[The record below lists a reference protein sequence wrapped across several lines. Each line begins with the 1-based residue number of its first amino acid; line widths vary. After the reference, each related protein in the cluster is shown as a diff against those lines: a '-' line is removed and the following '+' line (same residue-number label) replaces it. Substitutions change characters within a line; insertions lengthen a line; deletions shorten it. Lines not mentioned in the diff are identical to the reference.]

1 MIESIGIIIIVLAGF
16 ALVKGIDVRFVLFI
30 AGIALGF
37 ISGDVFAI
45 FNEFQKSM
53 GEGKTI
59 APICASMGYAFLLRM
74 TGCDK
79 AMVHYIIA
87 PIKKLSW
94 FLLPGSCIVGFL
106 TNIAIPSQT
115 AAAAAV
121 GPILV
126 PILTAAG
133 FHPLIAASALVLGS
147 SGGGDLFNPGEP
159 EVVSIQVGTG
169 APLTQVMDTLAQY
182 EIMAFTIAVVIFVAI
197 SYLKPPTNQIEYH
210 SNQHEEDLQPTL
222 FKAIMP
228 PLPILTLLLI
238 RPGNGLFAPL
248 LEVYPQGLPVAH
260 AMVFFG
266 FLLIMFNTKRIST
279 LTNEF
284 FKGLGFGYAH
294 VISLIITANCFIAG
308 LEAIGFMQSIIS
320 FILHAGPFAHIAGS
334 LSVWAMAVV
343 SGSGTAPSVAFSN
356 GVLPTMSAIDM
367 KNAIDLGALGALGS
381 AFGRTM
387 SPAAAVMIF
396 AAALIGV
403 SPLEIVKR
411 TAIPLIIG
419 LILTII
425 ASILW

>member
-1 MIESIGIIIIVLAGF
+1 MTESIGILIIVIAGF
-16 ALVKGIDVRFVLFI
+16 ALIKGIDVRFVLFT
-30 AGIALGF
+30 AGIALG
-37 ISGDVFAI
+37 IASGDVVGI
-45 FNEFQKSM
+45 FDEFQKSM

-79 AMVHYIIA
+79 AMVHYLLT

-94 FLLPGSCIVGFL
+94 FLLPGSCIVGLL

-121 GPILV
+121 GPILI

-169 APLTQVMDTLAQY
+169 APLTQVMDALAQY
-182 EIMAFTIAVVIFVAI
+182 EIIAFTIAVIVFVGM
-197 SYLKPPTNQIEYH
+197 SYAKPPIKNIDYIGH
-210 SNQHEEDLQPTL
+210 DPEEDHHPTL

-228 PLPILTLLLI
+228 PLPILTLLLV
-238 RPGNGLFAPL
+238 RPGNPLFAPL
-248 LEVYPQGLPVAH
+248 LSVYPQGLPVSH

-266 FLLIMFNTKRIST
+266 FLLIMFNAKRISA

-284 FKGLGFGYAH
+284 FKGLGFGYAQ

-308 LEAIGFMQSIIS
+308 LESIGFMQSIIT
-320 FILHAGPFAHIAGS
+320 FILQAGPFAHIAGS
-334 LSVWAMAVV
+334 LSVWAMAVI

-356 GVLPTMSAIDM
+356 GVLPSMSVIDIH
-367 KNAIDLGALGALGS
+367 NAIDLGALGALGS

-411 TAIPLIIG
+411 TAIPLMIG
-419 LILTII
+419 LILTISLSLI
-425 ASILW
+425 F

>member
-1 MIESIGIIIIVLAGF
+1 MIESIGILIILLAGF
-16 ALVKGIDVRFVLFI
+16 ALIKGIDVRFVLFM
-30 AGIALGF
+30 AGIALG
-37 ISGDVFAI
+37 IASGDVFGI
-45 FNEFQKSM
+45 FDEFQQTM

-79 AMVHYIIA
+79 AMVHYILV

-121 GPILV
+121 GPILI

-147 SGGGDLFNPGEP
+147 SGGGDLLNPGEP

-169 APLTQVMDTLAQY
+169 APLPQVMDSLVQY
-182 EIMAFTIAVVIFVAI
+182 EILAFSIAVIVFVVF
-197 SYLKPPTNQIEYH
+197 SYLKQPTQEIAYKGRE
-210 SNQHEEDLQPTL
+210 QEEDHHHTL
-222 FKAIMP
+222 LKAIMP
-228 PLPILTLLLI
+228 PLPILTLLLV
-238 RPGNGLFAPL
+238 RPGNPLFAPIL
-248 LEVYPQGLPVAH
+248 SVYPQGLPVSH
-260 AMVFFG
+260 AMIFFG
-266 FLLIMFNTKRIST
+266 FLLILFNTKRIST

-284 FKGLGFGYAH
+284 FKGLGFGYAQ

-308 LEAIGFMQSIIS
+308 LESIGFMQSIIA
-320 FILHAGPFAHIAGS
+320 FILQAGPFAHIAGS
-334 LSVWAMAVV
+334 LSVWAMAVI

-356 GVLPTMSAIDM
+356 GVLPSMSALDM
-367 KNAIDLGALGALGS
+367 QNAIDVGALGALGS

-411 TAIPLIIG
+411 TAIPLMIG
-419 LILTII
+419 LILTIVI
-425 ASILW
+425 SIVL